1 MNVAELRAEADVEFA
16 HLDRVVAE
24 LVSLRRDVGE
34 REPTLRELVA
44 GGAFLT
50 QFYNGVE
57 NVLKR
62 ISKHEGVPLPEGP
75 DWHVELF
82 LRFCTP
88 STRGLPALL
97 DEQLRA
103 ELARFRGFRHV
114 ARTSYGTELDWKK
127 VSVGI
132 DRVVPTYAR
141 FREAIEHYLD
151 SLC

>member
-1 MNVAELRAEADVEFA
+1 MSAAELRAEADIEFE
-16 HLDRVVAE
+16 HLDRVVDE

-57 NVLKR
+57 NLLKR

-82 LRFCTP
+82 RRFCTP
-88 STRGLPALL
+88 STHGLPVLF
-97 DEQLRA
+97 DEQTRA
-103 ELARFRGFRHV
+103 EVAQEPRSHTGRFLRFLSRV
-114 ARTSYGTELDWKK
+114 M
-127 VSVGI
+127 GI
-132 DRVVPTYAR
+132 ALPEEVTA
-141 FREAIEHYLD
+141 
-151 SLC
+151 